1 MTIPWR
7 HPSIATRFSGTG
19 RGLRL
24 YALVLGLAITPPLLA
39 QPLPFDGRW
48 LLDAPPQSQSQSQSQ
63 SPAPYT
69 ALRIEGGN
77 LTWRGP
83 ARSAPRC
90 VQAFVPRNEP
100 PGSLYLD
107 GRGIKFVAGIKGSL
121 PTYLLQ
127 LRSSTCG
134 RAGEDTRI
142 SYPLVYDIKHI
153 EVIEYVGGKPV
164 SARRFRRLR

>member
-1 MTIPWR
+1 MRVRSVYRWLAIR
-7 HPSIATRFSGTG
+7 AGGLKRAG
-19 RGLRL
+19 RGPRL
-24 YALVLGLAITPPLLA
+24 CTLVLGLAITPPLLA

-48 LLDAPPQSQSQSQSQ
+48 LLDERPQTQTQT
-63 SPAPYT
+63 PAPYT

-77 LTWRGP
+77 LTWSGP
-83 ARSAPRC
+83 TKSAPRC
-90 VQAFVPRNEP
+90 VQAFVPKNEP

-127 LRSSTCG
+127 LGSSTCG
-134 RAGEDTRI
+134 RVGESTRI

-164 SARRFRRLR
+164 SARRFRRPR